1 MEKLGLGLVLMIV
14 GMLTVFLILLIVIFG
29 STLMIKIV
37 NRITPAEAGKSASVA
52 EAADPLTRQ
61 VLEAAVA
68 QLTGGKGRITNI
80 TTL

>member
-1 MEKLGLGLVLMIV
+1 MENIGLGLVLMIV
-14 GMLTVFLILLIVIFG
+14 GMVTVFLILLIVIFG
-29 STLMIKIV
+29 STLMIRIV
-37 NRITPAEAGKSASVA
+37 NRISPAQAGKAAS
-52 EAADPLTRQ
+52 EADPLTRQ

>member
-1 MEKLGLGLVLMIV
+1 MENIGLGLVLMIV
-14 GMLTVFLILLIVIFG
+14 GMVTVFLILLIVIFG
-29 STLMIKIV
+29 CTLMIRIV
-37 NRITPAEAGKSASVA
+37 NRIAPAETTKPAPPAPEPA
-52 EAADPLTRQ
+52 TRQ

>member
-1 MEKLGLGLVLMIV
+1 MENLGLGLVLMIV
-14 GMLTVFLILLIVIFG
+14 GMVTVFLILLIVIFG
-29 STLMIKIV
+29 STLMIRIV
-37 NRITPAEAGKSASVA
+37 NRIAHSENKLP
-52 EAADPLTRQ
+52 AADPATRQ